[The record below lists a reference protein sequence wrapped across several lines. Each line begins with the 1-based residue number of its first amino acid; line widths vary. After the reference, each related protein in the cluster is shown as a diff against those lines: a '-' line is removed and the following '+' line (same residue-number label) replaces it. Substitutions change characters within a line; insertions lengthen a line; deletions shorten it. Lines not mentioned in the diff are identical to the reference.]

1 MIRIY
6 VEGQELVIRRETSM
20 TVELNNALFA
30 SPDIEGD
37 VSFTFTLPVEG
48 NERLLGFPSLPQ
60 CGGVRALP
68 CTVYYNGSHN
78 WNGQLI
84 VQKASHDSLSAAL
97 VINPYPDGFGKRS
110 LTENEDGEIV
120 VSDSLSTHDTAWEQF
135 LVASVQDP
143 DVKFAPFFN
152 KEGYG
157 SDNDNWG
164 FWNGLAR
171 RKIVNAL
178 LFDGDG
184 NIIDNTFSTAFSKA
198 HNQRFVLS
206 DEGNDPESGEST
218 RTRHIEFNQLAFCPQ
233 IRMTHIF
240 ELWCRNAG
248 YKFINHLGENLNGT
262 FIQSQKSLDGTMA
275 QYDSGSVMTGW
286 TNKFIHETSEE
297 QNWDYAW
304 WNMIEAETGQE
315 IVTVGAIYP
324 PAAGWYKLTLMPK
337 QGKEEMR
344 DSLKQY
350 DDTIMRHGY
359 KVAVYY
365 GYKNLQMISEENT
378 YKIETIYAYDRNE
391 RIETHNPVIEIEN
404 LYVSP
409 AMMAQGFQG
418 IRIVIYMLKNWGY
431 ERYIRRAD
439 QQIKLKVILELKTA
453 GTGQYGLNIFRSRFR
468 IPELLPDVT
477 NSSYMKTM
485 LDTFGLCY
493 YISAKTKNIELVP
506 YAALEGAK
514 SIDLTEWELTRETEV
529 QTPEETMQT
538 FRLKPL
544 KDEGYNEN
552 LRMPDREGNNLPDA
566 YFNHEHFVLM
576 KKTNTLYHATVQE
589 HEDYN
594 WTEGW
599 MEHSGNPDS
608 LVMGNGEESK
618 REPGVS
624 IPHQRFFGSR
634 RPNPDAETGETP
646 QLMVVDTTICSDLY
660 NVSDK
665 PSDIIL
671 TQYRGFRRLAKK
683 ESVGDRSTYIYKEVM
698 LPVWNGEFSLT
709 AKGANSLGEKYV
721 KPVLELANHKT
732 VTYKL
737 RLPANMMQPV
747 EDLLRPSDLPPERQT
762 RFIVIRNVKTVPK
775 KITFQIDND
784 RDDTVLCQIEAVKV
798 Y

>member
-6 VEGQELVIRRETSM
+6 VEGRELVIGRDTTM
-20 TVELNNALFA
+20 TVELSNALFA

-48 NERLLGFPSLPQ
+48 NERLLGFPNLPQ
-60 CGGVRALP
+60 CGGARKLP
-68 CTVYYNGSHN
+68 CTVYCSGSLN
-78 WNGQLI
+78 WNGQLV
-84 VQKASHDSLSAAL
+84 VQKASRDSLSAAL

-110 LTENEDGEIV
+110 MTENEDSEIV
-120 VSDSLSTHDTAWEQF
+120 VSDSLETHDTAWERF
-135 LVASVQDP
+135 LAASVHDP

-152 KEGYG
+152 EEGYG
-157 SDNDNWG
+157 SDNDSWG
-164 FWNGLAR
+164 FWNGRAR

-184 NIIDNTFSTAFSKA
+184 NLIDDTFGNTFSKA
-198 HNQRFVLS
+198 HNRRFDVS
-206 DEGNDPESGEST
+206 EEETDPESGEST
-218 RTRHIEFNQLAFCPQ
+218 NSTHTEFNQLAFCPQ
-233 IRMTHIF
+233 IRIARILD
-240 ELWCRNAG
+240 LWCRNAG
-248 YKFINHLGENLNGT
+248 YKFINHLGENLEST
-262 FIQSQKSLDGTMA
+262 FIQSQKSLDATQSQFGIETGITITTHNGQTEMPYVHDGAVWLPYSGWWELDIQCDTLTAQFHVEHPTEAFDPAHAYAVLRWPIKIFLYTGNCNAYELGTEQCENGTIVYKEVFLNDGQTILFGHDRAHIETADIGLKYAVVA
-275 QYDSGSVMTGW
+275 QYDYYESEGLGGGYYSQPEYKRTIWQHVPDVDMTIQFHLITPDQKQSG
-286 TNKFIHETSEE
+286 F
-297 QNWDYAW
+297 
-304 WNMIEAETGQE
+304 
-315 IVTVGAIYP
+315 
-324 PAAGWYKLTLMPK
+324 
-337 QGKEEMR
+337 
-344 DSLKQY
+344 
-350 DDTIMRHGY
+350 
-359 KVAVYY
+359 
-365 GYKNLQMISEENT
+365 
-378 YKIETIYAYDRNE
+378 
-391 RIETHNPVIEIEN
+391 
-404 LYVSP
+404 
-409 AMMAQGFQG
+409 
-418 IRIVIYMLKNWGY
+418 
-431 ERYIRRAD
+431 
-439 QQIKLKVILELKTA
+439 
-453 GTGQYGLNIFRSRFR
+453 NIFRSRFR
-468 IPELLPDVT
+468 VPELLPDVT
-477 NSSYMKTM
+477 NSSFMKTM

-493 YISAKTKNIELVP
+493 YISAKTKTIELVP

-552 LRMPDREGNNLPDA
+552 LRLPDQEGNHLPDA
-566 YFNHEHFVLM
+566 YTNHEHFALL

-594 WTEGW
+594 WVEGW
-599 MEHSGNPDS
+599 VEHGGNPDRLEHGS
-608 LVMGNGEESK
+608 GEEQN

-624 IPHQRFFGSR
+624 VPHQRFTGSR
-634 RPNPDAETGETP
+634 IPNPDAETGETP
-646 QLMVVDTTICSDLY
+646 QLMVADTAVCSDLY

-671 TQYRGFRRLAKK
+671 TQYRGFRRLANK
-683 ESVGDRSTYIYKEVM
+683 EQVGGRSTYIYKEVM

-709 AKGANSLGEKYV
+709 AKGENSLGERYV

-747 EDLLRPSDLPPERQT
+747 EDLLRPSELPPERQT
-762 RFIVIRNVKTVPK
+762 RFIVIRNVKTVPE